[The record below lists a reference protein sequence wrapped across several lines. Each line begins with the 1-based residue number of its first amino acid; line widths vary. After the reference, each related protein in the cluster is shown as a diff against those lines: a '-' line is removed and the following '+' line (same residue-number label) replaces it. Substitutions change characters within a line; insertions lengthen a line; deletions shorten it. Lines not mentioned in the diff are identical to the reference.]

1 MNEIIKNT
9 LYNLKTRNIA
19 AYYVETQ
26 KALFGLLQT
35 FLKFGELIGC
45 GDSVTLEETGVF
57 DFIRKNDYVFLDK
70 HEQGLSSNE
79 KREIYLKNFRAN
91 TFISGVNAISPD
103 GSLFFIDGNGSRI
116 APIIYG
122 PEQVILVAGTNKITA
137 SSDEAKY
144 RVRQI
149 AAPMD
154 AIRLGKHTPCAVT
167 GKCADCKSPE
177 RICNSFL
184 CISRQFIKD
193 RIKVILVEGTYGY

>member
-1 MNEIIKNT
+1 MEEIIKSTFEHLNAH
-9 LYNLKTRNIA
+9 NIA

-26 KALFGLLQT
+26 EDLICLLQT
-35 FLKFGELIGC
+35 LLKPGELIGC

-57 DFIRKNDYVFLDK
+57 DFIRKGAYVFLDK
-70 HEQGLSSNE
+70 HKQGLSPNE

-91 TFISGVNAISPD
+91 TFLSGVNAISQD

-137 SSDEAKY
+137 DQDEAKY
-144 RVRQI
+144 RIRQI

-154 AIRLGKHTPCAVT
+154 AKRLGKRTPCIDA
-167 GKCADCKSPE
+167 GKCVDCKSPE
-177 RICNSFL
+177 RICNDFL

-193 RIKVILVEGTYGY
+193 RIKVVLLEGTFGY